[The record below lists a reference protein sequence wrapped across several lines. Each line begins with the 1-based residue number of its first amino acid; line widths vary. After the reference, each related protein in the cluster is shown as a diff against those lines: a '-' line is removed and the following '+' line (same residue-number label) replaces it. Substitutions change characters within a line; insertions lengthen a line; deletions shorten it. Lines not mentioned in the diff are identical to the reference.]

1 MLPTKDVGAQVR
13 KEGKGVSAT
22 DDSSHTHTEINHLYK
37 HNVMMRAWSLAIK
50 KKERK
55 KERNYKNGRKEENWT
70 AFSGILVD

>member
-50 KKERK
+50 KKKERK
-55 KERNYKNGRKEENWT
+55 KETTKMEGKKKIGLH
-70 AFSGILVD
+70 SLVF